1 MISFLNRHK
10 PPSLGMKILA
20 AEQRV
25 SCRKRQIGIHSATLT
40 QKIAQGLTTTPNLLL
55 ASGMGCIIGEV
66 TKQPTTTDGNGNN
79 RPATQTT
86 PLKTVLTL
94 LSSIQALYA
103 ALPLVLVIKSAY
115 ETKAA
120 KRMPKPGLRESA
132 CAATSIHS
140 PLP

>member
-40 QKIAQGLTTTPNLLL
+40 QKIAQQLTTMPNLLL
-55 ASGMGCIIGEV
+55 ASGMGFILGEV
-66 TKQPTTTDGNGNN
+66 TKQPTAMDENGNN
-79 RPATQTT
+79 RPSTQTS
-86 PLKTVLTL
+86 PLKTALTL
-94 LSSIQALYA
+94 FSSMQTLYT

-115 ETKAA
+115 ETKTA
-120 KRMPKPGLRESA
+120 KPIPKPGLQEPT
-132 CAATSIHS
+132 CAATSTIE
-140 PLP
+140 